1 MVWQGSV
8 AFVLW
13 SILLGAATRALSA
26 PSPEMSGGSLVALNG
41 TQLWYRVAG
50 TARSN
55 VAPLLY
61 LAGGPGYNSY
71 SFEHTMGPQLE
82 TALLH

>member
-1 MVWQGSV
+1 MVWHGSA

-13 SILLGAATRALSA
+13 SLLLVAAAQGPSA
-26 PSPEMSGGSLVALNG
+26 ASPKVSDGSLIALNG

-50 TARSN
+50 TARPN

-61 LAGGPGYNSY
+61 LAGGPRIQ
-71 SFEHTMGPQLE
+71 QLF
-82 TALLH
+82 L